1 MNMLEKLR
9 QQKISR
15 ENANEAVSV
24 INDNTLSFSDKVK
37 RVQAL
42 EAKSSASEQVLF
54 AEIYSS
60 LHGMAITPEDINLM
74 AGI

>member
-9 QQKISR
+9 QQKVSR
-15 ENANEAVSV
+15 DNANEAVSV
-24 INDNTLSFSDKVK
+24 INDKSLSFSDKVK

-42 EAKSSASEQVLF
+42 EAKSSAVEQVLF
-54 AEIYSS
+54 AEVYSS
-60 LHGMAITPEDINLM
+60 LHGMAITQEDINLM

>member
-9 QQKISR
+9 QQKVSR
-15 ENANEAVSV
+15 ENVNEAVV
-24 INDNTLSFSDKVK
+24 IINDNFISFSEKVK
-37 RVQAL
+37 HVRQL
-42 EAKSSASEQVLF
+42 EAKSSAAEQVLF

>member
-9 QQKISR
+9 QQKVSR
-15 ENANEAVSV
+15 KNADEAVSV
-24 INDNTLSFSDKVK
+24 MNNTEFSFSEKVK

-42 EAKSSASEQVLF
+42 EAKSIAVEQVLF

-74 AGI
+74 AGV

>member
-15 ENANEAVSV
+15 DNVNEAVSV
-24 INDNTLSFSDKVK
+24 INDKSLSFSDKVK

-42 EAKSSASEQVLF
+42 EAKSSAVEQVLF
-54 AEIYSS
+54 AEVYSS

>member
-9 QQKISR
+9 QQKVSR

-24 INDNTLSFSDKVK
+24 INDKSLSFSEKVK

-42 EAKSSASEQVLF
+42 EAESSAAEQVLF
-54 AEIYSS
+54 AEVYSS

-74 AGI
+74 AGV

>member
-9 QQKISR
+9 QQKVSR
-15 ENANEAVSV
+15 ENANKAVSV
-24 INDNTLSFSDKVK
+24 INDKSLSFSDKVK

-42 EAKSSASEQVLF
+42 EAQSVAAEQVLF